1 MPKPS
6 SELPSSVLDE
16 NGNLRVLF
24 RHGFKIVE
32 FNDQHYA
39 EAMTEEELETVAARN
54 GHSDL
59 CAGCYMSNGWCETT
73 AVMEIA
79 VAFTTPNIGTASA
92 NRAARRGGILA

>member
-59 CAGCYMSNGWCETT
+59 CAGCYMSNGWCE
-73 AVMEIA
+73 
-79 VAFTTPNIGTASA
+79 NNGCHG
-92 NRAARRGGILA
+92 NCRGVYDAQYWYCICE